1 MVKELEINMITD
13 FLEQIKDALS
23 IFYFGYIT
31 ILKSDKIKKIKRRIT
46 LVLIANLFI
55 RNLLMQ
61 ISLHL

>member
-31 ILKSDKIKKIKRRIT
+31 ILKSDKIKKIKRRT
-46 LVLIANLFI
+46 PLVLLAYLFI
-55 RNLLMQ
+55 KNLLVK
-61 ISLHL
+61 ILLRL